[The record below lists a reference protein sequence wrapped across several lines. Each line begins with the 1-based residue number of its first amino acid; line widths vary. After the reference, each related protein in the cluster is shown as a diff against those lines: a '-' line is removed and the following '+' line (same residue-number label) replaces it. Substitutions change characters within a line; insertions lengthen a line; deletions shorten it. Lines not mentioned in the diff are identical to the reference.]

1 MGVTT
6 PAATQSTS
14 VWLFICDLQDADGP
28 GGGGGG
34 GCGGRGPGG
43 CCCDSR
49 RSLLVLSRRDA
60 DKGGGDE
67 AVETLLRVACISTV
81 LLNSSNERC
90 ENLLPEALRSSSVHE
105 MCGRGKAWKRSIA
118 TVCVPRPIEARAPHH
133 ACMLPN
139 QHACSHQNVLP
150 GSMLMRYTCAML
162 ARKLARALSCISSIM
177 RQNHHRHHQLS
188 VSHGITNQS
197 TRRQAPDRHY
207 GIPVPVTAA

>member
-81 LLNSSNERC
+81 LLNSPNERC

-105 MCGRGKAWKRSIA
+105 MCRRGKVWKRSIA
-118 TVCVPRPIEARAPHH
+118 TVPDMRAAPHRGQGSSSCMH
-133 ACMLPN
+133 APQSACMLAPERAPRVHVDAVHLR
-139 QHACSHQNVLP
+139 HAGPEVGQGIVLHQQYHETESSSSSSAQCQSWHYQSKHQET
-150 GSMLMRYTCAML
+150 GS
-162 ARKLARALSCISSIM
+162 
-177 RQNHHRHHQLS
+177 
-188 VSHGITNQS
+188 
-197 TRRQAPDRHY
+197 
-207 GIPVPVTAA
+207 